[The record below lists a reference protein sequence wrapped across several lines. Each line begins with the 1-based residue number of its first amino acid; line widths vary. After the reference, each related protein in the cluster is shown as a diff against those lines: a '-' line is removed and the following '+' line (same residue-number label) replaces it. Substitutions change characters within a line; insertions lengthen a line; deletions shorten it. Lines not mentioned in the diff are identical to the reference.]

1 MGLRGVVVL
10 ASSLLFL
17 SGCAIP
23 TSYLEND
30 AGQQVKCQW
39 VGIGVIGVP
48 ASMLGDALCVA
59 KYQKQGYHV
68 IDAPGAVPGAGGTT
82 PTASASESQQG
93 TNQKGPLRIP
103 KRTSEISGGME
114 KGQCRR

>member
-1 MGLRGVVVL
+1 MRFRGVVVL

-30 AGQQVKCQW
+30 AGQRVKCQW
-39 VGIGVIGVP
+39 VGIGVIGV
-48 ASMLGDALCVA
+48 AGSMVGDALCVA

-68 IDAPGAVPGAGGTT
+68 IDAPDAVPGTGGTT
-82 PTASASESQQG
+82 PAASASESPQG
-93 TNQKGPLRIP
+93 TQP
-103 KRTSEISGGME
+103 KAATPDS
-114 KGQCRR
+114 KKDQ

>member
-1 MGLRGVVVL
+1 MRLRGVVVL
-10 ASSLLFL
+10 VSSLLFL

-30 AGQQVKCQW
+30 AGQRVKCQW

-48 ASMLGDALCVA
+48 VSMLGDALCVA

-68 IDAPGAVPGAGGTT
+68 IDAPGAEPGTGGTA
-82 PTASASESQQG
+82 PAASASASPQG
-93 TNQKGPLRIP
+93 TQGATPDSKGD
-103 KRTSEISGGME
+103 
-114 KGQCRR
+114 Q

>member
-68 IDAPGAVPGAGGTT
+68 IDAPGAVPGAVPGAGGNHPDGLGFRVTARH
-82 PTASASESQQG
+82 PTSG
-93 TNQKGPLRIP
+93 FQKGPVRFQ
-103 KRTSEISGGME
+103 GGW
-114 KGQCRR
+114 

>member
-1 MGLRGVVVL
+1 MAFRGVLVV
-10 ASSLLFL
+10 ASALLFL

-30 AGQQVKCQW
+30 AGQRVKCQW

-59 KYQKQGYHV
+59 KYQKLGYHV
-68 IDAPGAVPGAGGTT
+68 VDAPGTVPGTGGT
-82 PTASASESQQG
+82 TASASAPQQG
-93 TNQKGPLRIP
+93 AQPKGATADS
-103 KRTSEISGGME
+103 K
-114 KGQCRR
+114 KDQ